1 MANMDVLDMLRRSGG
16 INAVANQL
24 GISPATAMA
33 GTEALVPAIIGGFRK
48 TSEASGGGEA
58 GLGALVTMLGGLGG
72 GALAASVLGPDET
85 DVARGNGVLGQIFG
99 SKDVSRSV
107 AADAAGRTGIDPAI
121 LKQMLP
127 MLAMLVGG
135 YFSARAGGSGAQG
148 SGGLDGIGSI
158 LGAVLGDNQGGNQNG
173 TATGGGVL
181 GSLGSLLDMDGDG
194 NALDDI
200 LNMAG
205 KLIK

>member
-1 MANMDVLDMLRRSGG
+1 MADLDVLEMLRRSGG

-24 GISPATAMA
+24 GIPPATALA

-48 TSEASGGGEA
+48 STEASGGGET

-72 GALAASVLGPDET
+72 GALAANVLGPDET
-85 DVARGNGVLGQIFG
+85 DVGKGNDVLGQIFG

-107 AADAAGRTGIDPAI
+107 AADAAGRTGIDPAV

-127 MLAMLVGG
+127 LLAMLVGG

-148 SGGLDGIGSI
+148 SGGLGGIGSS
-158 LGAVLGDNQGGNQNG
+158 LGAGPGGGDDAAARG
-173 TATGGGVL
+173 GGGVL
-181 GSLGSLLDMDGDG
+181 GGLGSLLDMDGDG

>member
-1 MANMDVLDMLRRSGG
+1 MTNMDVLDMLRRSGG

-24 GISPATAMA
+24 GIAPSTAMA

-48 TSEASGGGEA
+48 STAASGGGDA
-58 GLGALVTMLGGLGG
+58 GLGALVTMLGKLGG
-72 GALAASVLGPDET
+72 GALAANVLGPDET
-85 DVARGNGVLGQIFG
+85 DIGKGNDVLGQIFG
-99 SKDVSRSV
+99 SKDISRSV
-107 AADAAGRTGIDPAI
+107 AEDAAGRTGIEPGI

-148 SGGLDGIGSI
+148 SSGLGDIGSI
-158 LGAVLGDNQGGNQNG
+158 LGAGSGEAAD
-173 TATGGGVL
+173 ADSRGGGVL
-181 GSLGSLLDMDGDG
+181 GGLGSLLNMGGEG

-200 LNMAG
+200 LNLAG
-205 KLIK
+205 KFGK

>member
-1 MANMDVLDMLRRSGG
+1 MAEMDVLDMLRRSGG

-24 GISPATAMA
+24 GIPPATAMA

-48 TSEASGGGEA
+48 SSETSGGGEA
-58 GLGALVTMLGGLGG
+58 GLGALVKMLGGMGG
-72 GALAASVLGPDET
+72 GALAANVLGPDKT
-85 DVARGNGVLGQIFG
+85 DVARGNDVLGQIFG

-107 AADAAGRTGIDPAI
+107 AADAAARTGIDPAL

-127 MLAMLVGG
+127 LLTMLVGG

-148 SGGLDGIGSI
+148 SGGLDDIGSI
-158 LGAVLGDNQGGNQNG
+158 LSADSGGGDD
-173 TATGGGVL
+173 AMSRGGGVL
-181 GSLGSLLDMDGDG
+181 GGLGSLLDMDGDG

>member
-1 MANMDVLDMLRRSGG
+1 MADLDVLEMLRRSGG

-24 GISPATAMA
+24 GIPPATALA

-48 TSEASGGGEA
+48 STETSGGGEA

-72 GALAASVLGPDET
+72 GALAANVLGPDET
-85 DVARGNGVLGQIFG
+85 DVGKGNDVLGQIFG

-107 AADAAGRTGIDPAI
+107 AADAAGRTGIDPAV

-127 MLAMLVGG
+127 LLAMLVGG

-148 SGGLDGIGSI
+148 SGGLGDIGSI
-158 LGAVLGDNQGGNQNG
+158 LGAGPGGGDDAAARG
-173 TATGGGVL
+173 GGGVL
-181 GSLGSLLDMDGDG
+181 GGLGSLLDMDGDG